1 MSVNKAILV
10 GNIGQ
15 SPEFKSLQ
23 NGEVCNLS
31 IATSENWKDKNTGE
45 KKTRTQWHKVVVF
58 NKNLVNLV
66 KNYCNK
72 GDQIYVEGKIET
84 RKYTDK
90 MGAEKYTTEIVLRDF
105 GGEITLCSSKPKSTP
120 VETKPQEVISNEDL
134 EDDIPW

>member
-15 SPEFKSLQ
+15 IPEFKSLQ
-23 NGEVCNLS
+23 YGEVCNLS

-45 KKTRTQWHKVVVF
+45 KKSRTEWHKVIVF

>member
-1 MSVNKAILV
+1 M
-10 GNIGQ
+10 
-15 SPEFKSLQ
+15 
-23 NGEVCNLS
+23 CNLS

-45 KKTRTQWHKVVVF
+45 KKSRTEWHKVIVF
-58 NKNLVNLV
+58 NKNLVNLI

>member
-58 NKNLVNLV
+58 NRNLVNLV

-72 GDQIYVEGKIET
+72 DVEG
-84 RKYTDK
+84 
-90 MGAEKYTTEIVLRDF
+90 V
-105 GGEITLCSSKPKSTP
+105 
-120 VETKPQEVISNEDL
+120 VENFNIIATKGIKFM
-134 EDDIPW
+134 WRAK